1 MSSSLLTKM
10 VGLDSSTKIWCRL
23 LTNYASHTRAMVKK
37 FSLLLKTPKND
48 RSISTY
54 VNDIKKI
61 VGSLAPV
68 GSVISFVDHV
78 DAILDG

>member
-1 MSSSLLTKM
+1 
-10 VGLDSSTKIWCRL
+10 
-23 LTNYASHTRAMVKK
+23 MVKK